1 MIVGEMVNNMD
12 TFQKYPDVHPW
23 NPLHQVQTRLHH
35 SSEGDLEE
43 EEEEEEEQQQQ
54 QQQHKHYY

>member
-23 NPLHQVQTRLHH
+23 NPLHQAQTRLHH

-43 EEEEEEEQQQQ
+43 EEEEQEQEQQ